1 MSKNE
6 EFESELFQN
15 LDMEDKEHL
24 NQPSKY
30 DMALGKYN
38 TALKDEEIRGG
49 KRHARSKEVPL
60 PLHRPHYPEMHGQRD
75 QRHEVYRKSQCLR

>member
-38 TALKDEEIRGG
+38 TALKDETT
-49 KRHARSKEVPL
+49 
-60 PLHRPHYPEMHGQRD
+60 RP
-75 QRHEVYRKSQCLR
+75 K

>member
-24 NQPSKY
+24 NQPAS
-30 DMALGKYN
+30 MTWHWEN
-38 TALKDEEIRGG
+38 TT
-49 KRHARSKEVPL
+49 RH
-60 PLHRPHYPEMHGQRD
+60 
-75 QRHEVYRKSQCLR
+75 

>member
-24 NQPSKY
+24 NQP
-30 DMALGKYN
+30 
-38 TALKDEEIRGG
+38 T
-49 KRHARSKEVPL
+49 RH
-60 PLHRPHYPEMHGQRD
+60 
-75 QRHEVYRKSQCLR
+75 

>member
-24 NQPSKY
+24 NQQRTLPK
-30 DMALGKYN
+30 LGYGRQR
-38 TALKDEEIRGG
+38 A
-49 KRHARSKEVPL
+49 
-60 PLHRPHYPEMHGQRD
+60 PEPTQ
-75 QRHEVYRKSQCLR
+75 QV

>member
-38 TALKDEEIRGG
+38 TALKDEDIAAKTAHLSRNTRR
-49 KRHARSKEVPL
+49 KTT
-60 PLHRPHYPEMHGQRD
+60 RP
-75 QRHEVYRKSQCLR
+75 K

>member
-38 TALKDEEIRGG
+38 TALKDEDIR
-49 KRHARSKEVPL
+49 H
-60 PLHRPHYPEMHGQRD
+60 
-75 QRHEVYRKSQCLR
+75 